1 MFLFLY
7 LCVLVLRTKLSSAF
21 EGLISSP
28 NMNKMCCL
36 QIIDITEIKY
46 IKDLDMLS
54 ELNLLRNPIQ
64 ELPDYR
70 LSILYRIQ
78 RLIELDRRKVEVEEK
93 VSPAKIIIER

>member
-1 MFLFLY
+1 
-7 LCVLVLRTKLSSAF
+7 
-21 EGLISSP
+21 
-28 NMNKMCCL
+28 MNDMCCL

-93 VSPAKIIIER
+93 VSLER